1 MNVVRADASI
11 SVQFSSDEALVFFEW
26 LQYFNKLE
34 RSDLIQDQ
42 SETRVLFDLESE
54 LETILV
60 ETFSPD
66 YLRILQES
74 REKVRDKVD

>member
-1 MNVVRADASI
+1 MNAVRADATVAVS
-11 SVQFSSDEALVFFEW
+11 FSSDEALVLFEW
-26 LQYFNKLE
+26 LHYFNNQE
-34 RSDLIQDQ
+34 RCDFIQDQ

-66 YLRILQES
+66 YVRILQES
-74 REKVRDKVD
+74 RERVRDRVE